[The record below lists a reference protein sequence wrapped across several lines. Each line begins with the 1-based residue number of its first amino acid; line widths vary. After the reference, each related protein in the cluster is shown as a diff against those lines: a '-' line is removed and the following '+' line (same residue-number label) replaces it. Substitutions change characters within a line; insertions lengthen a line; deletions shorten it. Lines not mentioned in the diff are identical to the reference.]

1 MSNMLAA
8 SAEMSAVLDKAIA
21 DSGLPAE
28 KKKMFG
34 HETWFLNGYMFCG
47 ANVRGIFVHLGRD
60 AVPGII
66 EREDDTG
73 PFEPGRGMTMKDY
86 LQLGLTICAKEDVL
100 QEWLKRSAEY
110 LLAKP
115 PKIKKPRS
123 KRKRE

>member
-1 MSNMLAA
+1 MLDFSPELAA
-8 SAEMSAVLDKAIA
+8 KLDKLVD
-21 DSGLPAE
+21 DSGLPAQ

-47 ANVRGIFVHLGRD
+47 SNVRGIWVHLGRE
-60 AVPGII
+60 AVPKII
-66 EREDDTG
+66 ESTDDTG

-86 LQLGLTICAKEDVL
+86 LQLGLSISENDEQVRS
-100 QEWLKRSAEY
+100 WLKRSAEY

-115 PKIKKPRS
+115 PKVKKTRN